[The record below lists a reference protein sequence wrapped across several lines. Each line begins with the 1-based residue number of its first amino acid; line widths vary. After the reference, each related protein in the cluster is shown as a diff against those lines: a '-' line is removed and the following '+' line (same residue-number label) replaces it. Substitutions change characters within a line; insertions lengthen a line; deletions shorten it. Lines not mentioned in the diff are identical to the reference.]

1 MSQLSQLALHA
12 YLSIALMPEFIA
24 SYNGLRSPL
33 ARVNEL
39 AQAIREN
46 GDDIICLQEGL

>member
-1 MSQLSQLALHA
+1 
-12 YLSIALMPEFIA
+12 MPEFIA

-46 GDDIICLQEGL
+46 GDDIICLQEGLWSVLDVGELSLLFL